1 MEAIIAGWTAELEA
15 RSAAFV
21 RHAGR
26 LAEWDRHILANRREL
41 LDLEDELQRVIVT
54 DV

>member
-54 DV
+54 EV